1 MTLTILSIAGTILL
15 IYLISKMAKN
25 NLKAIEQRENQIIY
39 DYVQK
44 KKDKS
49 EYKVVLKKKNSSE
62 SIKKPSD
69 FNDIQN
75 TDNKYSKNVY
85 RATNGRYKSKKQWQ
99 KKGQEQKAS

>member
-39 DYVQK
+39 DYLN

-49 EYKVVLKKKNSSE
+49 EYKVVLKKENSS
-62 SIKKPSD
+62 SSKKPAD